1 MTAVSEKAAGV
12 DNIVKEHL
20 IYSHPAIIV
29 HLRILFNIMSV
40 HGFDHVTGALIELHW
55 LPVRYRITYK
65 LCTLMHGVVRPLT
78 KQINKLLADK
88 TRNGV
93 HRGCTKYHMGHNAD
107 CNSESTSS

>member
-1 MTAVSEKAAGV
+1 MTAVSVKAAGV

-55 LPVRYRITYK
+55 LPVRYRITNCVPSCMEWYMV
-65 LCTLMHGVVRPLT
+65 TLRSTYLT
-78 KQINKLLADK
+78 
-88 TRNGV
+88 
-93 HRGCTKYHMGHNAD
+93 
-107 CNSESTSS
+107 